1 MTRTRNDDVCGRDH
15 VFFEHPLL
23 GNPFG
28 LIEGNLLFPGILED
42 FLEDLGFFRKAS
54 RQVMVVDD
62 QGLIGILYMGGKF
75 CDFMTKTVRNEDIAR
90 YYGNDLTCF
99 GA

>member
-1 MTRTRNDDVCGRDH
+1 
-15 VFFEHPLL
+15 
-23 GNPFG
+23 
-28 LIEGNLLFPGILED
+28 
-42 FLEDLGFFRKAS
+42 
-54 RQVMVVDD
+54 
-62 QGLIGILYMGGKF
+62 MGGKF